1 MSMSETSGDSEIKVT
16 EDVHVVVDEVDGRVV
31 SEEVDVEIDVEEEP
45 KEVPIKLNN
54 KRVVLPKHRMTGLGI
69 KEEAIEQGVDIK
81 LDFILTLDARD
92 GKPIETIE
100 DDQVIFVR
108 DHAEFTAND
117 GDDNS

>member
-1 MSMSETSGDSEIKVT
+1 MSETSEGSEIKIT
-16 EDVHVVVDEVDGRVV
+16 EAVHVVVDEVDGQVV

-45 KEVPIKLNN
+45 REVPIKLNN
-54 KRVVLPKHRMTGLGI
+54 KQVVLPMHRMSGLGI
-69 KEEAIEQGVDIK
+69 KDTAIAQGVDIK
-81 LDFILTLDARD
+81 PDFILTLDARD

-117 GDDNS
+117 GDDDS